1 MKTAYGLNQD
11 TFDIHAVFLIE
22 PKDKQIPSK
31 CYRNQ
36 ECNQD
41 SDVNSTRYNLGIKCW
56 FTQKDKDCM
65 ISLLW
70 GASTCAQ
77 LCLTLGP
84 RGL

>member
-11 TFDIHAVFLIE
+11 TLDIHAVFLIE

-41 SDVNSTRYNLGIKCW
+41 SDVNSTRYNLGIKC
-56 FTQKDKDCM
+56 
-65 ISLLW
+65 
-70 GASTCAQ
+70 
-77 LCLTLGP
+77 
-84 RGL
+84 